1 MKKFIAVISAI
12 TVMCSYVPV
21 IPENVLN
28 TSAVSVP
35 EAFFVVVGSF
45 RDDVQ
50 LKYFGEDSTEKVVW
64 KDAPENLSY
73 GDVLV
78 ADGEL
83 SMERVQSFPDNP
95 IYAHAYHYELAEN
108 TVLDNIGNCS
118 EIAEQKKLTVKD
130 KIYDGSGHWSIH
142 LNDSEGNAYYYG
154 LNTFGS
160 SLGVNPVEAED
171 GEVCTYSFINGKI
184 IIPLADTDTPFSAE
198 TFFVVVGTYREEV
211 QLRYF
216 GEDSIEKVV
225 WKNAPENLSY
235 GDVLVADGEVSMK
248 SVQSMPE
255 DPVYAHAYHYELAE
269 DTVLDNIGNCSE
281 IAEQKKLT
289 VTDKIYDGSGH
300 WSIHL
305 KDSDG
310 QEYYYGL
317 NTFGSSLG
325 VNPVEAEAGEV
336 CTYSFING
344 KIIIPLAETDT
355 DIMGDTNGDGVFSI
369 ADVILLQKWL
379 INSSEDTITDWKKA
393 DFHEDGVLDVF
404 DLVIMKQMIVNSP
417 DFL

>member
-12 TVMCSYVPV
+12 TVMCSYAPV

-35 EAFFVVVGSF
+35 ETFFVVVGSY
-45 RDDVQ
+45 REEVQ
-50 LKYFGEDSTEKVVW
+50 LKYFGENSTEKVVW

-83 SMERVQSFPDNP
+83 SMERVQSMPDN
-95 IYAHAYHYELAEN
+95 
-108 TVLDNIGNCS
+108 
-118 EIAEQKKLTVKD
+118 
-130 KIYDGSGHWSIH
+130 
-142 LNDSEGNAYYYG
+142 
-154 LNTFGS
+154 
-160 SLGVNPVEAED
+160 
-171 GEVCTYSFINGKI
+171 
-184 IIPLADTDTPFSAE
+184 
-198 TFFVVVGTYREEV
+198 
-211 QLRYF
+211 
-216 GEDSIEKVV
+216 
-225 WKNAPENLSY
+225 
-235 GDVLVADGEVSMK
+235 
-248 SVQSMPE
+248 
-255 DPVYAHAYHYELAE
+255 PVYAHAYHYELAE

-289 VTDKIYDGSGH
+289 VTDKQYDGSGH
-300 WSIHL
+300 WSVHL
-305 KDSDG
+305 DDSDG
-310 QEYYYGL
+310 NAYYYGL

-325 VNPVEAEAGEV
+325 VNPIEAEIGEV
-336 CTYSFING
+336 CTYSFIDG
-344 KIIIPLAETDT
+344 KIIIPLAKTDT

-369 ADVILLQKWL
+369 ADVIILQKLL

-417 DFL
+417 HFR